1 MKHKNIAT
9 RYKGL
14 SFSTAATKISK
25 KYPDRDTNAISM
37 RSFLAETDELI
48 KLQEVM
54 RAKEI
59 SMESIAK
66 NKRPFKASKFEFG
79 GELWQQAGNLVS
91 SGLPG
96 IPVSPNIN
104 WLAQQHQQPNSP
116 VQPVPTIPTL
126 NNGVNP
132 YATAKTGA
140 MNTPLTPLA
149 TKMPTSVQS
158 QDNLTFGNNPQSIT
172 GTSTDSNPFTPPT
185 KRSNIY
191 TPVAIGKGLEFAGK
205 AFMVADGYDKVAPQ
219 YNPYESDI
227 RRTMQSRGINMDA
240 IKQQL
245 LSGQNRGIDASS
257 NIRNE
262 STRQALN
269 NATIR
274 GSSNALA
281 NVSMQEQQLS
291 NQYAADYASTLNNLG
306 GQRVQ
311 ANNYAENL
319 NNQSKAGYQMGL
331 QNVLESVGGAGQE
344 VTNLRASMRQQ
355 GLLSEVLKTKNFEL
369 TNAEDVIKRMSAGE
383 DIKLSDMISIVT
395 SQGGT
400 QEDATKLFTE
410 FKTKILK
417 K

>member
-1 MKHKNIAT
+1 MKHKSVAN

-14 SFSTAATKISK
+14 SFSTAATRISK
-25 KYPDRDTNAISM
+25 KFPDRDLNAISM
-37 RSFLAETDELI
+37 RSFVAEMDELI

-79 GELWQQAGNLVS
+79 GELWQQAGNLVNS
-91 SGLPG
+91 ALPG

-126 NNGVNP
+126 NNGV
-132 YATAKTGA
+132 TS
-140 MNTPLTPLA
+140 TPRPLDTLSTP
-149 TKMPTSVQS
+149 KPIS
-158 QDNLTFGNNPQSIT
+158 QDSQA
-172 GTSTDSNPFTPPT
+172 FTPPT

-205 AFMVADGYDKVAPQ
+205 AAMLAGGYDKVAPQ

-240 IKQQL
+240 IRQQI
-245 LSGQNRGIDASS
+245 LSGQNRGIDSAS

-274 GSSNALA
+274 SSSNALA
-281 NVSMQEQQLS
+281 NVSVQEQQLS

-306 GQRVQ
+306 GQRTQ
-311 ANNYAENL
+311 ANILAENL
-319 NNQSKAGYQMGL
+319 NNSSKAGYQIGL
-331 QNVLESVGGAGQE
+331 QNILESVGQTGEELHNVRLG
-344 VTNLRASMRQQ
+344 LRQQ

-369 TNAEDVIKRMSAGE
+369 VNGE
-383 DIKLSDMISIVT
+383 DILKKVSNGEDVTLSDMIKIVT
-395 SQGGT
+395 AQGGDEKTAT
-400 QEDATKLFTE
+400 QLYQE
-410 FKTKILK
+410 FKSKILK

>member
-1 MKHKNIAT
+1 MKHKNVAT

-14 SFSTAATKISK
+14 SFSTAASRVSK
-25 KYPDRDTNAISM
+25 KYPNRDSNAIEQ
-37 RSFLAETDELI
+37 RSFIAEMDSLI
-48 KLQEVM
+48 ALQEVM

-79 GELWQQAGNLVS
+79 GELWQQAGNLVNS
-91 SGLPG
+91 ALPQ

-126 NNGVNP
+126 NNGATPPARPMDALGANP
-132 YATAKTGA
+132 
-140 MNTPLTPLA
+140 NPVSP
-149 TKMPTSVQS
+149 
-158 QDNLTFGNNPQSIT
+158 DNQA
-172 GTSTDSNPFTPPT
+172 FTPPT

-205 AFMVADGYDKVAPQ
+205 AAMLAGGYDKVAPQ

-240 IKQQL
+240 IKQQI

-274 GSSNALA
+274 GSANALA

-306 GQRVQ
+306 QSRVNAQ
-311 ANNYAENL
+311 NYAENL
-319 NNQSKAGYQMGL
+319 NNSSKAGYQMGL
-331 QNVLESVGGAGQE
+331 QNILESVGNVGAS
-344 VTNLRASMRQQ
+344 VTDVSANLRQQ
-355 GLLSEVLKTKNFEL
+355 GLLSQVLKTKNFEL
-369 TNAEDVIKRMSAGE
+369 ENAEDVLKKVSNGE
-383 DIKLSDMISIVT
+383 DVTLADMIKIVE
-395 SQGGT
+395 SQGGDSKT
-400 QEDATKLFTE
+400 AQDLFLQY
-410 FKTKILK
+410 KTKILK

>member
-1 MKHKNIAT
+1 MKNKGIRNT
-9 RYKGL
+9 YKGL
-14 SFSTAATKISK
+14 SFSQAAQKVSQRWK
-25 KYPDRDTNAISM
+25 NRDINAIEQ
-37 RSFLAETDELI
+37 RSFMAEMDELI

-59 SMESIAK
+59 SMESIEK

-79 GELWQQAGNLVS
+79 GELWQQAGNLVNS
-91 SGLPG
+91 ALPG

-149 TKMPTSVQS
+149 TKMSQSVQS

-172 GTSTDSNPFTPPT
+172 GVSTDSNPFTPPT

-205 AFMVADGYDKVAPQ
+205 ALMVADGYDKVAPQ

-306 GQRVQ
+306 GQKVQ

-331 QNVLESVGGAGQE
+331 QNVLESVGQASSE
-344 VTNLRASMRQQ
+344 VTNLRASQRQM

-369 TNAEDVIKRMSAGE
+369 TNAEDIIKKVSAGE
-383 DIKLSDMISIVT
+383 DVTLSDMISLVQ

-400 QEDATKLFTE
+400 SEDATKIFAE

>member
-1 MKHKNIAT
+1 MKHKNVST

-14 SFSTAATKISK
+14 SFSTAAQKVSK
-25 KYPDRDTNAISM
+25 KYPNRDTNAIEQ
-37 RSFLAETDELI
+37 RSFIAEMDELV
-48 KLQEVM
+48 KLQEVSK
-54 RAKEI
+54 AKAI
-59 SMESIAK
+59 AMESIAK
-66 NKRPFKASKFEFG
+66 NKRPFKASKFELG
-79 GELWQQAGNLVS
+79 GPLTNMANLVGS
-91 SGLPG
+91 ALPQ
-96 IPVSPNIN
+96 IPPSDNIN
-104 WLAQQHQQPNSP
+104 WLAQQMQQPNSP
-116 VQPVPTIPTL
+116 VPPVPTIPTL
-126 NNGVNP
+126 NNGVIP
-132 YATAKTGA
+132 SARPLDPIGKAAPVAKDD
-140 MNTPLTPLA
+140 
-149 TKMPTSVQS
+149 K
-158 QDNLTFGNNPQSIT
+158 
-172 GTSTDSNPFTPPT
+172 PFVPET

-205 AFMVADGYDKVAPQ
+205 AAMLAGGYDKVAPQ

-240 IKQQL
+240 IRQQI

-274 GSSNALA
+274 GSANALA

-311 ANNYAENL
+311 ANNMAEQL

-331 QNVLESVGGAGQE
+331 QNILESVGQTGEELHNVRLG
-344 VTNLRASMRQQ
+344 LRQQ

-369 TNAEDVIKRMSAGE
+369 VNGE
-383 DIKLSDMISIVT
+383 DILKKVSNGEDVTLSDMIKIVIA
-395 SQGGT
+395 QGGDEKTAT
-400 QEDATKLFTE
+400 QLYQE
-410 FKTKILK
+410 FKSKILK

>member
-1 MKHKNIAT
+1 MKHKNISS

-14 SFSTAATKISK
+14 SFSTAASKVSK
-25 KYPDRDTNAISM
+25 KYPNRDSSAIEQ
-37 RSFLAETDELI
+37 RSFIAEMDELI

-59 SMESIAK
+59 SMESIEK
-66 NKRPFKASKFEFG
+66 NKRPFKASKFAYG
-79 GELWQQAGNLVS
+79 GELWQQAGNLVNS
-91 SGLPG
+91 ALPG

-116 VQPVPTIPTL
+116 IQSVPTIPTL
-126 NNGVNP
+126 NNGVTPPARPLDSLGTPNP
-132 YATAKTGA
+132 ISPDNQAF
-140 MNTPLTPLA
+140 TPL
-149 TKMPTSVQS
+149 
-158 QDNLTFGNNPQSIT
+158 
-172 GTSTDSNPFTPPT
+172 T

-205 AFMVADGYDKVAPQ
+205 AAMLAGGYDKVAPQ

-306 GQRVQ
+306 NQRVT
-311 ANNYAENL
+311 ANNFQEQL

-331 QNVLESVGGAGQE
+331 QNVLESVGNASGE
-344 VTNLRASMRQQ
+344 ISNLRAGMRQQ

-369 TNAEDVIKRMSAGE
+369 TNAEDIIKKMSAGE
-383 DIKLSDMISIVT
+383 DVKLSDMISLI
-395 SQGGT
+395 SAQGGT
-400 QEDATKLFTE
+400 QEQAVEIFKE

>member
-1 MKHKNIAT
+1 MKNKGIRN
-9 RYKGL
+9 RFKGL
-14 SFSTAATKISK
+14 SFSQAAQMVSQRWKS
-25 KYPDRDTNAISM
+25 RDTNAIEA
-37 RSFLAETDELI
+37 RSFQMEMDELI

-59 SMESIAK
+59 SMESIEK
-66 NKRPFKASKFEFG
+66 NKRPFKASKFAYG
-79 GELWQQAGNLVS
+79 GELWQQAGNLVNS
-91 SGLPG
+91 ALPQ

-116 VQPVPTIPTL
+116 IQPVSTIPTL
-126 NNGVNP
+126 NNGVTPPARPIDGLSTPNP
-132 YATAKTGA
+132 IS
-140 MNTPLTPLA
+140 P
-149 TKMPTSVQS
+149 
-158 QDNLTFGNNPQSIT
+158 DNQA
-172 GTSTDSNPFTPPT
+172 FTPPT

-205 AFMVADGYDKVAPQ
+205 AAMLAGGYDKVAPQ

-227 RRTMQSRGINMDA
+227 RTTMKSRGINMDA
-240 IKQQL
+240 IKQQI

-306 GQRVQ
+306 NQRVG
-311 ANNYAENL
+311 ANLTAENL
-319 NNQSKAGYQMGL
+319 NNSSKAGYQMGL
-331 QNVLESVGGAGQE
+331 QNILESVGNVGAS
-344 VTNLRASMRQQ
+344 VTDVSANLRQQ
-355 GLLSEVLKTKNFEL
+355 GLLSQVLKTKNFEL
-369 TNAEDVIKRMSAGE
+369 ENAEDVLKKVSNGE
-383 DIKLSDMISIVT
+383 DVTLADMIKIVE
-395 SQGGT
+395 SQGG
-400 QEDATKLFTE
+400 DAKTAQDLFLQY
-410 FKTKILK
+410 KTKILK

>member
-1 MKHKNIAT
+1 MKHKNVAN

-14 SFSTAATKISK
+14 SFSTAATRISNK
-25 KYPDRDTNAISM
+25 FPDRDLNAISM
-37 RSFLAETDELI
+37 RSFVAEMDSLI
-48 KLQEVM
+48 ALQEVM

-59 SMESIAK
+59 SMESIEK

-79 GELWQQAGNLVS
+79 GELWQQAGNLVNS
-91 SGLPG
+91 ALPG

-116 VQPVPTIPTL
+116 VQPVSTIPTL
-126 NNGVNP
+126 NNGVTPPARPMDGLTAPNP
-132 YATAKTGA
+132 VS
-140 MNTPLTPLA
+140 PD
-149 TKMPTSVQS
+149 S
-158 QDNLTFGNNPQSIT
+158 QA
-172 GTSTDSNPFTPPT
+172 FTPPT

-205 AFMVADGYDKVAPQ
+205 AAMLAGGYDKVAPQ

-240 IKQQL
+240 IKQQI

-274 GSSNALA
+274 SSSNALA

-291 NQYAADYASTLNNLG
+291 NQYTADYASTLNNLG
-306 GQRVQ
+306 GQRVS
-311 ANNYAENL
+311 ANNFQEQL

-331 QNVLESVGGAGQE
+331 QNVLESVGNVGAS
-344 VTNLRASMRQQ
+344 VTDVSANLRQQ
-355 GLLSEVLKTKNFEL
+355 GLLSQVLKTKNFEL
-369 TNAEDVIKRMSAGE
+369 ENAEDVLKKVSNGE
-383 DIKLSDMISIVT
+383 DVTLADMIKIVE
-395 SQGGT
+395 SQGG
-400 QEDATKLFTE
+400 DAKTAQDLFLQY
-410 FKTKILK
+410 KTKILK

>member
-79 GELWQQAGNLVS
+79 GELWQQAGNLVNS
-91 SGLPG
+91 ALPG

-116 VQPVPTIPTL
+116 AQPVPTIPTL
-126 NNGVNP
+126 NNGVTPPARPMDALGANPNPNTNTTDVNP
-132 YATAKTGA
+132 Y
-140 MNTPLTPLA
+140 
-149 TKMPTSVQS
+149 
-158 QDNLTFGNNPQSIT
+158 
-172 GTSTDSNPFTPPT
+172 TPPT

-205 AFMVADGYDKVAPQ
+205 AAMLAGGYDKVAPQ

-227 RRTMQSRGINMDA
+227 RKTMQSRGINMDA
-240 IKQQL
+240 IKQQI

-306 GQRVQ
+306 GQKVA

-331 QNVLESVGGAGQE
+331 QNVLESVGNASGE
-344 VTNLRASMRQQ
+344 ISNLRAGMRQQ

-369 TNAEDVIKRMSAGE
+369 TNAEDIIKKMSAGE
-383 DIKLSDMISIVT
+383 DVKLSDMISLI
-395 SQGGT
+395 SAQGGT
-400 QEDATKLFTE
+400 QEQAVEIFKE

>member
-1 MKHKNIAT
+1 MKHKNIAA

-14 SFSTAATKISK
+14 SFSTAATKVSK
-25 KYPDRDTNAISM
+25 KYPNRDTNAIEQ
-37 RSFLAETDELI
+37 RSFMAEMDELV

-66 NKRPFKASKFEFG
+66 NKRPFKASKFDLG
-79 GELWQQAGNLVS
+79 GPLTNMANLVGS
-91 SGLPG
+91 ALPQ

-104 WLAQQHQQPNSP
+104 WLAQQHQQPNS
-116 VQPVPTIPTL
+116 
-126 NNGVNP
+126 

-140 MNTPLTPLA
+140 INTPLA
-149 TKMPTSVQS
+149 TKMPQSVQS
-158 QDNLTFGNNPQSIT
+158 QDNLVFGNTPTNIT
-172 GTSTDSNPFTPPT
+172 GTSQDSQAFTPST

-205 AFMVADGYDKVAPQ
+205 AAMLAGGYDKVAPQ

-227 RRTMQSRGINMDA
+227 RRTMQNRGINMDA
-240 IKQQL
+240 IRQQI
-245 LSGQNRGIDASS
+245 LSGQNRGIDSAS

-274 GSSNALA
+274 GSANALA

-311 ANNYAENL
+311 ANNFAEGL
-319 NNQSKAGYQMGL
+319 TNQSKVGYQMGL
-331 QNVLESVGGAGQE
+331 QNILESVGNASGE
-344 VTNLRASMRQQ
+344 ISNLRAGMRQQ

-369 TNAEDVIKRMSAGE
+369 TNAEDIIKKISAGE
-383 DIKLSDMISIVT
+383 DVKLSDMISLI
-395 SQGGT
+395 SAQGGT
-400 QEDATKLFTE
+400 QEQAVEIFKE

>member
-1 MKHKNIAT
+1 MKNKGIRN
-9 RYKGL
+9 RFKGL
-14 SFSTAATKISK
+14 SFSQAAQKVSQRWPSRETS
-25 KYPDRDTNAISM
+25 ALEA
-37 RSFLAETDELI
+37 RSFKAEMEELI

-59 SMESIAK
+59 SMESIEK

-79 GELWQQAGNLVS
+79 GELWQQAGNLVNS
-91 SGLPG
+91 ALPG

-116 VQPVPTIPTL
+116 AQPVPTIPTL
-126 NNGVNP
+126 NNGVTPPTKPLDSLGTPNP
-132 YATAKTGA
+132 VS
-140 MNTPLTPLA
+140 P
-149 TKMPTSVQS
+149 
-158 QDNLTFGNNPQSIT
+158 DNRA
-172 GTSTDSNPFTPPT
+172 FTPPT

-205 AFMVADGYDKVAPQ
+205 AAMLAGGYDKVAPQ

-400 QEDATKLFTE
+400 QEDATKLFQE